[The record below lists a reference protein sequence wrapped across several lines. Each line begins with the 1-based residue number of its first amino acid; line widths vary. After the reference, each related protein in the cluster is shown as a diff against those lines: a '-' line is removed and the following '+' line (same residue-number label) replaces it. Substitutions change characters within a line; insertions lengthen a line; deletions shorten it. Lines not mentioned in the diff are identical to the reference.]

1 MSVGEKSSF
10 CSILERAIAGDQ
22 TALEAIFR
30 MYDPMLRKYSM
41 WNGKE
46 DEDLRQYIMIRVAL
60 NISKFVI

>member
-1 MSVGEKSSF
+1 MSVGDYSSF
-10 CSILERAIAGDQ
+10 RSILEKATSGDQ
-22 TALEAIFR
+22 SALEIIFW
-30 MYDPMLRKYSM
+30 MYAPMLRKYSM